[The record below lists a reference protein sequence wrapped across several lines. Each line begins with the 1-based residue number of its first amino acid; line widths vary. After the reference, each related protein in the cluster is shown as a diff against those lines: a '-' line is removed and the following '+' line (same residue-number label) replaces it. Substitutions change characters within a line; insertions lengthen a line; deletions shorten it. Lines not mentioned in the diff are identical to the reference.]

1 MSYLRPF
8 YAWEP
13 TYDLLALLLGSA
25 GTEEIATGDAEYA
38 TTNLSELELSNGT
51 DVSSYLYEDNDEME
65 STEDLYASILVIYAG
80 SRWFVS
86 IDFVING
93 TSLFYKTEYHAF
105 WDDLFQQQTF
115 YISDPATGSTPIGV
129 DFYEIMMLSEFNDY
143 GPFGLLKPAA
153 NITGAGY
160 FHCYDHNG

>member
-8 YAWEP
+8 YQWEP
-13 TYDLLALLLGSA
+13 TYDLLAHLFGLDY
-25 GTEEIATGDAEYA
+25 TEEVATDDGRNA
-38 TTNLSELELSNGT
+38 TTNTSVSAISNGT
-51 DVSSYLYEDNDEME
+51 DEFYGDTDVFE
-65 STEDLYASILVIYAG
+65 STEDFYASIIVIYAG

-105 WDDLFQQQTF
+105 WDNLFEQQTF

-129 DFYEIMMLSEFNDY
+129 DFYEIMMDTEFNDY
-143 GPFGLLKPAA
+143 GPFGLLKPVA
-153 NITGAGY
+153 NITGEGY
-160 FHCYDHNG
+160 VHCYDHDG